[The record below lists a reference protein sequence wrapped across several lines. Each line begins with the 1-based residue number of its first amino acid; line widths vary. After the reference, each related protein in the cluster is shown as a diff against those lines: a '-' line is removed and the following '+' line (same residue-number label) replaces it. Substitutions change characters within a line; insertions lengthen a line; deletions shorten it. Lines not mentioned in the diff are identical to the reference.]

1 MLVFYNRLNMNYS
14 QGMELDVRR
23 LFLLAEIAEYG
34 SLTGAAEA
42 MMYTTSAVSQQMRRL
57 EAEAGQ
63 TLFERRSRGVVM
75 TDAGAALVARA
86 YAIRRELAGAESD
99 LLALSGLRAGSVR
112 IGSFPT
118 ASASILPLV
127 LTQFSR
133 QHPAITV
140 SVKSALRDPLRE
152 LLVMREVELALVWE
166 YDWSPFTD
174 EAIETEPLL
183 DDPTV
188 LVVAAGSDIGGTGP
202 VKLSS
207 LSGERWIIRAD
218 GHPVADVLTRSCHA
232 AGFAPDIAYDA
243 HDYQEAQAMVAAGLG
258 VALAPRLSLT
268 NLRNDVRLVPLNPK
282 TPVPVRRI
290 LMAQLKGHQPT
301 PAILGFQT
309 TLRDA
314 AHAMPKT
321 FDQQGQLGS
330 VNQ

>member
-1 MLVFYNRLNMNYS
+1 
-14 QGMELDVRR
+14 MELDVRR
-23 LFLLAEIAEYG
+23 LFLLAEIAEHG

-57 EAEAGQ
+57 EAEADQ
-63 TLFERRSRGVVM
+63 TLFERHARGVVL

-86 YAIRRELAGAESD
+86 QAIRRELAGAQSD
-99 LLALSGLRAGSVR
+99 LEALSGLRAGSLR

-127 LTQFSR
+127 LTQFAR
-133 QHPAITV
+133 EHPAVAV

-152 LLVMREVELALVWE
+152 LLLMREVELALLWE
-166 YDWSPFTD
+166 YEWSPFRDD
-174 EAIETEPLL
+174 EIETEKLV

-188 LVVAAGSDIGGTGP
+188 LVVASSSEVGRSGP
-202 VKLSS
+202 VDLTS
-207 LSGERWIIRAD
+207 LAAARWIIRAD

-268 NLRNDVRLVPLNPK
+268 NLRDDVRLVPLDPRI
-282 TPVPVRRI
+282 PVPVRRI
-290 LMAQLKGHQPT
+290 LLGQLKGRKPT
-301 PAILGFQT
+301 PAMLGFRA
-309 TLRDA
+309 TLRA
-314 AHAMPKT
+314 AAQAMPRA
-321 FDQQGQLGS
+321 FGRPGQLGS
-330 VNQ
+330 VNL

>member
-1 MLVFYNRLNMNYS
+1 
-14 QGMELDVRR
+14 MELDVRR
-23 LFLLAEIAEYG
+23 LFLLAEIAEHG

-57 EAEAGQ
+57 EAEADQ
-63 TLFERRSRGVVM
+63 TLFERHARGVVL

-86 YAIRRELAGAESD
+86 QAIRRELAGAQSD
-99 LLALSGLRAGSVR
+99 LEALSGLRAGSLR

-127 LTQFSR
+127 LTQFAR
-133 QHPAITV
+133 EHPAVAV

-152 LLVMREVELALVWE
+152 LLLMREVELALLWE

-174 EAIETEPLL
+174 EEIETEKLV

-188 LVVAAGSDIGGTGP
+188 LVVASGSEVGRSGP
-202 VKLSS
+202 VDLSS
-207 LSGERWIIRAD
+207 LAAARWIIRAD

-268 NLRNDVRLVPLNPK
+268 NLRDDVRLVPLDPRI
-282 TPVPVRRI
+282 PVPVRRI
-290 LMAQLKGHQPT
+290 LLGQLKGRKPT
-301 PAILGFQT
+301 PAMLGFRA
-309 TLRDA
+309 TLRA
-314 AHAMPKT
+314 AAQAMPRA
-321 FDQQGQLGS
+321 FGRPGQLGS
-330 VNQ
+330 VNL

>member
-1 MLVFYNRLNMNYS
+1 
-14 QGMELDVRR
+14 MELDVRR
-23 LFLLAEIAEYG
+23 LFLLAEIAEHG

-57 EAEAGQ
+57 EAEADQ
-63 TLFERRSRGVVM
+63 TLFERHARGVVL

-86 YAIRRELAGAESD
+86 QAIRRELAGAQSD
-99 LLALSGLRAGSVR
+99 LEALSGLRAGSLR

-127 LTQFSR
+127 LTQFAR
-133 QHPAITV
+133 EHPAVAV

-152 LLVMREVELALVWE
+152 LILMREVELALLWE

-174 EAIETEPLL
+174 DEIETEKLV

-188 LVVAAGSDIGGTGP
+188 LVVASSSEVGRSGP
-202 VKLSS
+202 VDLSS
-207 LSGERWIIRAD
+207 LAVARWIIRAD

-268 NLRNDVRLVPLNPK
+268 NLRDDVRLVPLDPRI
-282 TPVPVRRI
+282 PVPVRRI
-290 LMAQLKGHQPT
+290 LLGQLKGRKPT
-301 PAILGFQT
+301 PAMLGFRA
-309 TLRDA
+309 TLRA
-314 AHAMPKT
+314 AAQAMPRA
-321 FDQQGQLGS
+321 FGRPGQLGS
-330 VNQ
+330 VNL

>member
-1 MLVFYNRLNMNYS
+1 MFFFYSKLNFNYT
-14 QGMELDVRR
+14 QMMELDVRR
-23 LFLLAEIAEYG
+23 LFLLAEISEYG

-57 EAEAGQ
+57 EVEAGQ
-63 TLFERRSRGVVM
+63 TLFERRARGVVL
-75 TDAGAALVARA
+75 TDAGTALVSRA
-86 YAIRRELAGAESD
+86 HAIRRELAGAESD
-99 LLALSGLRAGSVR
+99 LNALSGLRAGSVR

-133 QHPAITV
+133 LHPAITV
-140 SVKSALRDPLRE
+140 SVKSSLRDQLRE
-152 LLVMREVELALVWE
+152 LLLMREVEVALVWE
-166 YDWSPFTD
+166 YEWSPFED
-174 EAIETEPLL
+174 DAIETELLL

-188 LVVAAGSDIGGTGP
+188 LVVASGSEVGREVP

-207 LSGERWIIRAD
+207 LANERWIIRAD

-232 AGFAPDIAYDA
+232 AGFAPDVAYDA

-268 NLRNDVRLVPLNPK
+268 NLRNDVRLVPLDPK
-282 TPVPVRRI
+282 TPMPIRRV
-290 LMAQLKGHQPT
+290 LMGVLKGRQAS
-301 PAILGFQT
+301 PALVEFEK
-309 TLRDA
+309 TLREA
-314 AHAMPKT
+314 AHAMPKA
-321 FDQQGQLGS
+321 FGQQGQLGS

>member
-1 MLVFYNRLNMNYS
+1 
-14 QGMELDVRR
+14 MELDVRR
-23 LFLLAEIAEYG
+23 LFLLAEIAQHG

-57 EAEAGQ
+57 EAEADQ
-63 TLFERRSRGVVM
+63 TLFERHARGVVL

-86 YAIRRELAGAESD
+86 QAIRRELAGAQSD
-99 LLALSGLRAGSVR
+99 LEALSGLRAGSLR

-127 LTQFSR
+127 LTQFAR
-133 QHPAITV
+133 EHPAVAV

-152 LLVMREVELALVWE
+152 LILMREVELALLWE

-174 EAIETEPLL
+174 DEIETEKLV

-188 LVVAAGSDIGGTGP
+188 LVVASSSEVGRSGP
-202 VKLSS
+202 VDLSS
-207 LSGERWIIRAD
+207 LAAARWIIRAD

-268 NLRNDVRLVPLNPK
+268 NLRDDVRLVPLDPRF
-282 TPVPVRRI
+282 PVPVRRI
-290 LMAQLKGHQPT
+290 LLGQLKGRKPT
-301 PAILGFQT
+301 PAMLGFRA
-309 TLRDA
+309 TLRA
-314 AHAMPKT
+314 AAQAMPRA
-321 FDQQGQLGS
+321 FGRPGQLGS
-330 VNQ
+330 VNL

>member
-1 MLVFYNRLNMNYS
+1 
-14 QGMELDVRR
+14 MELDVRR
-23 LFLLAEIAEYG
+23 LFLLAEIAEHG

-57 EAEAGQ
+57 EAEADQ
-63 TLFERRSRGVVM
+63 TLFERHARGVVL

-86 YAIRRELAGAESD
+86 QAIRRELAGAQSD
-99 LLALSGLRAGSVR
+99 LEALSGLRAGSLR

-127 LTQFSR
+127 LTQFAR
-133 QHPAITV
+133 EHPAVAV

-152 LLVMREVELALVWE
+152 LLLMREVELALLWE

-174 EAIETEPLL
+174 DEIETEKLV

-188 LVVAAGSDIGGTGP
+188 LVVASSSEVGRSGP
-202 VKLSS
+202 VDLSS
-207 LSGERWIIRAD
+207 LAVARWIIRAD

-268 NLRNDVRLVPLNPK
+268 NLRDDVRLVPLDPRF
-282 TPVPVRRI
+282 PVPVRRI
-290 LMAQLKGHQPT
+290 LLGQLKGRKPT
-301 PAILGFQT
+301 PAMLGFRA
-309 TLRDA
+309 TLRA
-314 AHAMPKT
+314 AAQAMPRA
-321 FDQQGQLGS
+321 FGRPGQLGS
-330 VNQ
+330 VNL

>member
-1 MLVFYNRLNMNYS
+1 
-14 QGMELDVRR
+14 MELDVRR
-23 LFLLAEIAEYG
+23 LFLLAEIAEHG

-57 EAEAGQ
+57 EAEADQ
-63 TLFERRSRGVVM
+63 TLFERHARGVVL
-75 TDAGAALVARA
+75 TDAGVALVARA
-86 YAIRRELAGAESD
+86 QAIRRELAGAQSD
-99 LLALSGLRAGSVR
+99 LEALSGLRAGSLR

-127 LTQFSR
+127 LTQFAR
-133 QHPAITV
+133 EHPAVAV

-152 LLVMREVELALVWE
+152 LLLMREVELALLWE

-174 EAIETEPLL
+174 EEIETEKLV

-188 LVVAAGSDIGGTGP
+188 LVVASGSEVGRSGP
-202 VKLSS
+202 VDLSS
-207 LSGERWIIRAD
+207 LAAARWIIRAD

-268 NLRNDVRLVPLNPK
+268 NLRDDVRLVPLDPRI
-282 TPVPVRRI
+282 PVPVRRI
-290 LMAQLKGHQPT
+290 LLGQLKGRKPT
-301 PAILGFQT
+301 PAMLGFRA
-309 TLRDA
+309 TLRA
-314 AHAMPKT
+314 AAQAMPRA
-321 FDQQGQLGS
+321 FGRPGQLGS
-330 VNQ
+330 VNL

>member
-1 MLVFYNRLNMNYS
+1 
-14 QGMELDVRR
+14 MELDVRR
-23 LFLLAEIAEYG
+23 LFLLAEIAEHG

-57 EAEAGQ
+57 EAEADQ
-63 TLFERRSRGVVM
+63 TLFERHARGVVL

-86 YAIRRELAGAESD
+86 QAIRRELAGAQSD
-99 LLALSGLRAGSVR
+99 LEALSGLRAGSLR

-127 LTQFSR
+127 LTQFAR
-133 QHPAITV
+133 EHPAVAV

-152 LLVMREVELALVWE
+152 LLLMREVELALLWE
-166 YDWSPFTD
+166 YDWSPFRDD
-174 EAIETEPLL
+174 EIETEKLV

-188 LVVAAGSDIGGTGP
+188 LVVASSSEVGRSGP
-202 VKLSS
+202 VDLTS
-207 LSGERWIIRAD
+207 LAAARWIIRAD

-268 NLRNDVRLVPLNPK
+268 NLRDDVRLVPLDPRI
-282 TPVPVRRI
+282 PVPVRRI
-290 LMAQLKGHQPT
+290 LLGQLKGRKPT
-301 PAILGFQT
+301 PAMLGFRA
-309 TLRDA
+309 TLRA
-314 AHAMPKT
+314 AAQAMPRA
-321 FDQQGQLGS
+321 FGRPGQLGS
-330 VNQ
+330 VNL

>member
-1 MLVFYNRLNMNYS
+1 M
-14 QGMELDVRR
+14 RR

-57 EAEAGQ
+57 ETEAGQ
-63 TLFERRSRGVVM
+63 TLFERRARGVVL
-75 TDAGAALVARA
+75 TDAGVALVSRA
-86 YAIRRELAGAESD
+86 HAIRRELAGAESD
-99 LLALSGLRAGSVR
+99 LDALRGLHAGSVR

-118 ASASILPLV
+118 VSASILPLV
-127 LTQFSR
+127 LTQFAR
-133 QHPAITV
+133 EHPAISV

-152 LLVMREVELALVWE
+152 LLLMREVEIMLVWE
-166 YDWSPFTD
+166 YDWSLFED
-174 EAIETEPLL
+174 DAIETELLL

-188 LVVAAGSDIGGTGP
+188 LVVAAGSEVGRDGP

-207 LSGERWIIRAD
+207 LAGERWIIRAD

-232 AGFAPDIAYDA
+232 AGFAPDVAYDA

-268 NLRNDVRLVPLNPK
+268 NLRNDVRLVPLDPK
-282 TPVPVRRI
+282 TPMPIRRI
-290 LMAQLKGHQPT
+290 LMGNLKGSSPT
-301 PAILGFQT
+301 PALAGFQR
-309 TLRDA
+309 TLREA
-314 AHAMPKT
+314 ARAIPRT
-321 FDQQGQLGS
+321 FSQQGQLGS

>member
-1 MLVFYNRLNMNYS
+1 MFAFYEWLNFNYTLL
-14 QGMELDVRR
+14 MELDVRR

-34 SLTGAAEA
+34 SLTAAAEA

-63 TLFERRSRGVVM
+63 TLFERHSRGVVL

-86 YAIRRELAGAESD
+86 RSIRRELAGAQSD
-99 LLALSGLRAGSVR
+99 LDALSGLRAGSLR

-118 ASASILPLV
+118 ASASLLPLV
-127 LTQFSR
+127 LTQFAR
-133 QHPAITV
+133 AHPAVSV

-152 LLVMREVELALVWE
+152 LLLMREVELALLWE

-174 EAIETEPLL
+174 EEIDTERLV

-188 LVVAAGSDIGGTGP
+188 LVVAGSSDVGRRGP
-202 VKLSS
+202 VDLSS
-207 LSGERWIIRAD
+207 LAAARWIIRAD

-232 AGFAPDIAYDA
+232 AGFAPDISYDA

-268 NLRNDVRLVPLNPK
+268 NLRDDVRLVPLDPRI
-282 TPVPVRRI
+282 PVPVRRI
-290 LMAQLKGHQPT
+290 LLGQLKGRKPT
-301 PAILGFQT
+301 PAMLGFQQ
-309 TLRDA
+309 TLREA
-314 AHAMPKT
+314 AKAMPQT
-321 FDQQGQLGS
+321 FGHPGQLGS
-330 VNQ
+330 VNI

>member
-1 MLVFYNRLNMNYS
+1 
-14 QGMELDVRR
+14 MELDVRR
-23 LFLLAEIAEYG
+23 LFLLAEIAEHG

-57 EAEAGQ
+57 EAEASQ
-63 TLFERRSRGVVM
+63 TLFERHARGVVL

-86 YAIRRELAGAESD
+86 QAIRRELAGAQSD
-99 LLALSGLRAGSVR
+99 LEALSGLRAGSLR

-127 LTQFSR
+127 LTQFAR
-133 QHPAITV
+133 EHPAVAV

-152 LLVMREVELALVWE
+152 LILMREVELALLWE

-174 EAIETEPLL
+174 EEIETEKLV

-188 LVVAAGSDIGGTGP
+188 LVVASSSEVGRSGP
-202 VKLSS
+202 VDLSS
-207 LSGERWIIRAD
+207 LEAARWIIRAD

-268 NLRNDVRLVPLNPK
+268 NLRDDVRLVPLDPRI
-282 TPVPVRRI
+282 PVPVRRI
-290 LMAQLKGHQPT
+290 LLGQLKGRKPT
-301 PAILGFQT
+301 PAMLGFRA
-309 TLRDA
+309 TLRA
-314 AHAMPKT
+314 AAQAMPRA
-321 FDQQGQLGS
+321 FGRPGQLGS
-330 VNQ
+330 VNL

>member
-1 MLVFYNRLNMNYS
+1 
-14 QGMELDVRR
+14 MELDVRR
-23 LFLLAEIAEYG
+23 LFLLAEIAEHG

-63 TLFERRSRGVVM
+63 TLFERHARGVVL
-75 TDAGAALVARA
+75 TDAGAALAARA
-86 YAIRRELAGAESD
+86 QAIRRELAGAQSD
-99 LLALSGLRAGSVR
+99 LEALSGLRAGSLR

-127 LTQFSR
+127 LTQFAR
-133 QHPAITV
+133 EHPAVAV

-152 LLVMREVELALVWE
+152 LILMREVELALLWE

-174 EAIETEPLL
+174 EEIETEKLV

-188 LVVAAGSDIGGTGP
+188 LVVASGSEVGRSGP
-202 VKLSS
+202 VDLSS
-207 LSGERWIIRAD
+207 LAAARWIIRAD

-268 NLRNDVRLVPLNPK
+268 NLRDDVRLVPLDPRI
-282 TPVPVRRI
+282 PVPVRRI
-290 LMAQLKGHQPT
+290 LLGQLKGRKPT
-301 PAILGFQT
+301 PAMLGFRA
-309 TLRDA
+309 TLRA
-314 AHAMPKT
+314 AAQAMPRA
-321 FDQQGQLGS
+321 FGRPGQLGS
-330 VNQ
+330 VNL

>member
-1 MLVFYNRLNMNYS
+1 
-14 QGMELDVRR
+14 MELDVRR
-23 LFLLAEIAEYG
+23 LFLLAEIAEHG

-57 EAEAGQ
+57 EAEADQ
-63 TLFERRSRGVVM
+63 TLFERHARGVVL
-75 TDAGAALVARA
+75 TDAGTALVARA
-86 YAIRRELAGAESD
+86 QAIRRELAGAQSD
-99 LLALSGLRAGSVR
+99 LEALSGLRAGSLR

-127 LTQFSR
+127 LTQFAR
-133 QHPAITV
+133 EHPAVAV

-152 LLVMREVELALVWE
+152 LLLMREVELALLWE

-174 EAIETEPLL
+174 EEIETEKLV

-188 LVVAAGSDIGGTGP
+188 LVVASSSEVGRSGP
-202 VKLSS
+202 VDLSS
-207 LSGERWIIRAD
+207 LAAARWIIRAD

-268 NLRNDVRLVPLNPK
+268 NLRDDVRLVPLDPRI
-282 TPVPVRRI
+282 PVPVRRI
-290 LMAQLKGHQPT
+290 LLGQLKGRKPT
-301 PAILGFQT
+301 PAMLGFRA
-309 TLRDA
+309 TLRA
-314 AHAMPKT
+314 AAQAMPRA
-321 FDQQGQLGS
+321 FGRPGQLGS
-330 VNQ
+330 VNL